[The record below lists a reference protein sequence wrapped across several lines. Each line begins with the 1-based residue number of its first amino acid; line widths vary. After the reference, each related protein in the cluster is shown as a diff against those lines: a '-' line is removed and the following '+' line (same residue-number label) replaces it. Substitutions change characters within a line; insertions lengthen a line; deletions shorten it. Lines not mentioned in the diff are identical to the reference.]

1 MNFHE
6 RYETIMKGLAQGH
19 RGLVRFN
26 SDETRDLEELLKTK
40 LAEKNH
46 PDLEKVLCLIEHSSL
61 PHQGFEK
68 DLLSALN
75 SDLPDPLIIFAL
87 NAARKHILQAR
98 FNKGNR
104 LEYEFLETL
113 KKLLHRK
120 NPEVVEWTLRTIEEC
135 GNQGVYF
142 LQEFDKI
149 RPAPWK
155 WFNAHQ
161 RAVREIITLLERR
174 WRRFET
180 PESQQSRRGP

>member
-1 MNFHE
+1 MNIDE
-6 RYETIMKGLAQGH
+6 RYQLIMKGIEQGH
-19 RGLVRFN
+19 RGLTRF
-26 SDETRDLEELLKTK
+26 SPPEIEELEAALRVAKK
-40 LAEKNH
+40 PE
-46 PDLEKVLCLIEHSSL
+46 DLEKVLCLIDHSSM

-68 DLLSALN
+68 DIVSILN
-75 SDLPDPLIIFAL
+75 SEIPDRLVVFAL
-87 NAARKHILQAR
+87 NASRKHILQAR

-113 KKLLHRK
+113 KHLLHHK

-161 RAVREIITLLERR
+161 RAVRELITLLERR
-174 WRRFET
+174 WRRFEK
-180 PESQQSRRGP
+180 PESEKS